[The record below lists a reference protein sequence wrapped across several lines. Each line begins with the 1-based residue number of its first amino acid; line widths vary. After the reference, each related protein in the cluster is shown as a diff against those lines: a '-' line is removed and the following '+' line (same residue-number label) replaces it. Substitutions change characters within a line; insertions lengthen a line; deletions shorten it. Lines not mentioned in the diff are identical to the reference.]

1 MEKFFYPRSL
11 VVFGASTAKTSLAN
25 IVLLNNSQ
33 NGYQGRLY
41 GIGSREGELAGIKIY
56 KNVMDL
62 PETPDV
68 AIFLTP
74 AKTIPAL
81 MRACGEKG
89 ITHVVIE
96 AGGFS
101 EYSLEGR
108 TLEDEV
114 SQIAD
119 KYNMKVIGP
128 NCVGTINFDV
138 KMMMPFSFFSNI
150 PAEAG
155 KVALIVQSGGVGG
168 TFLRSFHGYGITPGK
183 FVAIGNKLQLD
194 ETHFLEYLLQDE
206 KTEIITAYLEG
217 FKRGREFFDLAM
229 RSPKPIIV
237 LKSNRSQASE
247 KIAQSHT
254 TALSGSDD
262 VAGAAFKQAAI
273 IRVEDEINLIN
284 AVKIIG
290 IPLMRGR
297 RVAVLSRSG
306 GHAVLTAD
314 ACAKLGFEM
323 TPFPESFLKKI
334 KTIYHTRVI
343 AHQNPLDLGEIF
355 DYTIFTDILE
365 EALKLDVFDGV
376 LFNHLYVAQ
385 YEAQMSRTFLQGVEK
400 LVAKYKKPVALAMIS
415 AREEIMDVSKNYS
428 FPIFTAPLEAA
439 EALHISL
446 AYYESRQSRDSRG
459 KEPVY
464 KINKNVIHNIKA
476 RCGEE
481 KRIALTNEALEICA
495 ACGIEPVKSQ
505 LLRNT
510 ASPETI
516 SLRYPVALKLLS
528 RDASHKTDIGGVRLN
543 IGNKKDL
550 LNACVQMLKTFANLK
565 PRPAIDGFLV
575 QEMAKEGVEFFVG
588 GRRDNTFGPMVMAGM
603 GGIYIEIFKDTSIR
617 LAPVTKREAMKMLQ
631 ELKAYPMLQGARGE
645 KRADINALVDIICRI
660 SFMMAAQPG
669 IGQIDLNPVIVHPQG
684 QGVSIVDA
692 RVFFEK

>member
-1 MEKFFYPRSL
+1 METFFYPRSL
-11 VVFGASTAKTSLAN
+11 VVFGASATKKKLAN
-25 IVLLNNSQ
+25 IVLLNNLQ
-33 NGYQGRLY
+33 NGYQGKLY
-41 GIGSREGELAGIKIY
+41 GIGSQEGDLNGIKIY
-56 KNVMDL
+56 KNVMEL

-74 AKTIPAL
+74 AKTIPSL

-96 AGGFS
+96 SGGFS
-101 EYSLEGR
+101 EYSRQEK
-108 TLEDEV
+108 TLEEEV
-114 SQIAD
+114 AQIAG
-119 KYNMKVIGP
+119 KYGMKVIGP
-128 NCVGTINFDV
+128 NCVGTINFDI
-138 KMMMPFSFFSNI
+138 KMMMPFGFFSNI

-168 TFLRSFHGYGITPGK
+168 TFLRSFYGYGVTPGK
-183 FVAIGNKLQLD
+183 FVATGNKLQLD

-217 FKRGREFFDLAM
+217 FKRGRDFFNLAM

-262 VAGAAFKQAAI
+262 VADAAFKQAAI

-284 AVKIIG
+284 AVKILG
-290 IPLMRGR
+290 LPLMQGR

-314 ACAKLGFEM
+314 ACAKFGFEM
-323 TPFPESFLKKI
+323 KPFPESFLKKL

-365 EALKLDVFDGV
+365 EALKLDTFDGV
-376 LFNHLYVAQ
+376 LFNHLYIAQ
-385 YEAQMSRTFLQGVEK
+385 YEAQMSRTFLQGVEQ

-415 AREEIMDVSKNYS
+415 EREEILDVSKNYS
-428 FPIFTAPLEAA
+428 FPIFTSPLEAA
-439 EALHISL
+439 EALHTSL
-446 AYYESRQSRDSRG
+446 AFYEKRLSRDSRG
-459 KEPVY
+459 KGPVC
-464 KINKNVIHNIKA
+464 KIDENVIKNIKE
-476 RCGEE
+476 RCGAG

-495 ACGIEPVKSQ
+495 ACGIEAVKNQVLSDDFFPG
-505 LLRNT
+505 R
-510 ASPETI
+510 I

-543 IGNKKDL
+543 IRNKKDL
-550 LNACVQMLKTFANLK
+550 LSAFAEMKSAIGKLKQ
-565 PRPAIDGFLV
+565 RPAIDGFLV
-575 QEMAKEGVEFFVG
+575 QEMAKDGVEFFVG
-588 GRRDNTFGPMVMAGM
+588 GRRDNTFGPIVMVGL
-603 GGIYIEIFKDTSIR
+603 GGIHIEIFKDTAIR
-617 LAPVTKREAMKMLQ
+617 LAPVTKREAKEMLQ
-631 ELKAYPMLQGARGE
+631 ELKAYPLLQGARGE
-645 KRADINALVDIICRI
+645 KRADINALVDVICRV
-660 SFMMAAQPG
+660 SFMMTAEAG

>member
-11 VVFGASTAKTSLAN
+11 VVFGASTTKTSLAN
-25 IVLLNNSQ
+25 IVLLNNLQ
-33 NGYQGRLY
+33 NGYQGKLY
-41 GIGSREGELAGIKIY
+41 GIGSQEGELSGIKIY
-56 KNVMDL
+56 KNVSEL
-62 PETPDV
+62 PEIPDV

-74 AKTIPAL
+74 AKTIPPL

-96 AGGFS
+96 SGGFS
-101 EYSLEGR
+101 EYSRQEK
-108 TLEDEV
+108 TLEEEV

-119 KYNMKVIGP
+119 KYGMKVIGP
-128 NCVGTINFDV
+128 NCVGTINFDI
-138 KMMMPFSFFSNI
+138 KMMMPFGFFSNI

-183 FVAIGNKLQLD
+183 FVATGNKLQLD

-206 KTEIITAYLEG
+206 KTEIITSYLEG
-217 FKRGREFFDLAM
+217 FKRGRDFFNLTM

-237 LKSNRSQASE
+237 LKSNRSRASE

-262 VAGAAFKQAAI
+262 VADAAFKQAAI

-290 IPLMRGR
+290 LPLMKGR

-314 ACAKLGFEM
+314 ACAKFGFEM
-323 TPFPESFLKKI
+323 KPFPESFLQKL

-365 EALKLDVFDGV
+365 EALKLDAFDGV
-376 LFNHLYVAQ
+376 LFNHLYIAQ

-415 AREEIMDVSKNYS
+415 EREEILDVSKNYS
-428 FPIFTAPLEAA
+428 FPIFTSPLEAA
-439 EALHISL
+439 DALHTSL

-464 KINKNVIHNIKA
+464 KINKNVIQNIKE
-476 RCGEE
+476 RCGTE

-505 LLRNT
+505 LLKNT
-510 ASPETI
+510 ASTEKI
-516 SLRYPVALKLLS
+516 S
-528 RDASHKTDIGGVRLN
+528 
-543 IGNKKDL
+543 
-550 LNACVQMLKTFANLK
+550 
-565 PRPAIDGFLV
+565 
-575 QEMAKEGVEFFVG
+575 
-588 GRRDNTFGPMVMAGM
+588 
-603 GGIYIEIFKDTSIR
+603 
-617 LAPVTKREAMKMLQ
+617 
-631 ELKAYPMLQGARGE
+631 
-645 KRADINALVDIICRI
+645 
-660 SFMMAAQPG
+660 
-669 IGQIDLNPVIVHPQG
+669 
-684 QGVSIVDA
+684 
-692 RVFFEK
+692 